1 MRASPRFRAR
11 PSPSA
16 DRTPTPGWRT
26 ASRADAPRPM
36 RWRLQP
42 EAGPSKAPIAVG
54 GSTPRVSRLGE
65 LEPERRFAALGAIL
79 AGQTHPDSVAPVS
92 HSARSPSVETSGL
105 RQADFRFSPGGGG
118 PNGQLSPSLDQDR
131 LGRVHLG
138 GHGSPRADRLG

>member
-16 DRTPTPGWRT
+16 DRPPTAGWRA
-26 ASRADAPRPM
+26 ASRADAPRPI

-42 EAGPSKAPIAVG
+42 GAGPSKAPIAIG

-79 AGQTHPDSVAPVS
+79 AGQTHPEAVGAGFSLGPFS
-92 HSARSPSVETSGL
+92 ISGDK
-105 RQADFRFSPGGGG
+105 RPEAVRFSFLARWRGTQWSTQP
-118 PNGQLSPSLDQDR
+118 
-131 LGRVHLG
+131 V
-138 GHGSPRADRLG
+138 A